1 MFRRLFLLVT
11 LFSLTFPLF
20 ADGDVS
26 GSVDAIDTSTL
37 SQNTSFLSTG
47 DTIKKLDARRIELT
61 STITLEQNRV
71 LDEVKERD
79 LIQNTLH
86 DIDILLKEWS
96 QINMQK
102 IELSLSSSDA
112 SNAKINL
119 EKITKDLD
127 AKQAA
132 LANKIVVL
140 SQALDVGPFSNS
152 TPFIDLQRELPTLRK
167 LARKNIED
175 SAFSIAVAEKKHN
188 DFIESKKK
196 ELEAVNVELERLRQV
211 RNIQLSRTAQQI
223 GWYLFV
229 FISLYILKIASR
241 SLMKRLSK
249 DFSKSHKEALTLAHR
264 WIFNILFVWAFL
276 IIFAAEFVSLLPFV
290 AIIGTAI
297 GLALRDAIYSF
308 IGWFA
313 VGSESGY
320 QEWDFIEFDG
330 TQGRVYKITPV
341 ITNIEE
347 YGNQWFTGKIIS
359 FPNKT
364 IFEKNIKNW
373 SRGSDFSLMSLEFLL
388 THTSNIEKAKEMLM
402 KVVYQKDISLY
413 YQFRREI
420 AVFKNTFGYTDEDL
434 KPQIHVT
441 VEPRGIMLR
450 IRVLVHVKNKLTEQ
464 ARIMESF
471 TELVQKESDIAFRQ
485 V

>member
-1 MFRRLFLLVT
+1 MFRRLFLSIT
-11 LFSLTFPLF
+11 LLFFTLPLF
-20 ADGDVS
+20 AEDMS
-26 GSVDAIDTSTL
+26 GSVDVVSTNSL
-37 SQNTSFLSTG
+37 NQNTSFLSTG
-47 DTIKKLDARRIELT
+47 DTIKKLEARRIELN
-61 STITLEQNRV
+61 STINLEQNRV
-71 LDEVKERD
+71 LDEVKKRD
-79 LIQNTLH
+79 VIQNTLS
-86 DIDILLKEWS
+86 DIDNLLKEWS
-96 QINMQK
+96 QLNIQK
-102 IELSLSSSDA
+102 IELSLSPHPENVKND
-112 SNAKINL
+112 L
-119 EKITKDLD
+119 EKVTKDLET
-127 AKQAA
+127 KQAS
-132 LANKIVVL
+132 LANRIIVL
-140 SQALDVGPFSNS
+140 SQALDAGPFSTS
-152 TPFIDLQRELPTLRK
+152 TPFIDLQRELPALRK
-167 LARKNIED
+167 LARKNIDD
-175 SAFSIAVAEKKHN
+175 SAMVIAVAEKKHN

-211 RNIQLSRTAQQI
+211 RNIQFSRTAQQI

-229 FISLYILKIASR
+229 FVFLYIFKIASR
-241 SLMKRLSK
+241 SLMRRVSK
-249 DFSKSHKEALTLAHR
+249 DFSKSHKEALSLAHR

-276 IIFAAEFVSLLPFV
+276 VIFAAEFVSLLPFV

-320 QEWDFIEFDG
+320 QEGDFIEFEG

-420 AVFKNTFGYTDEDL
+420 ATFKNTFGYSDDDL
-434 KPQIHVT
+434 KPQIHVM

-471 TELVQKESDIAFRQ
+471 TELVQKQSDIAFRQ

>member
-112 SNAKINL
+112 SSTKINL
-119 EKITKDLD
+119 EKVTKDLD

-249 DFSKSHKEALTLAHR
+249 DFSKSHKEALSLAHR
-264 WIFNILFVWAFL
+264 WIFNILFV
-276 IIFAAEFVSLLPFV
+276 
-290 AIIGTAI
+290 
-297 GLALRDAIYSF
+297 
-308 IGWFA
+308 
-313 VGSESGY
+313 
-320 QEWDFIEFDG
+320 
-330 TQGRVYKITPV
+330 
-341 ITNIEE
+341 
-347 YGNQWFTGKIIS
+347 
-359 FPNKT
+359 
-364 IFEKNIKNW
+364 
-373 SRGSDFSLMSLEFLL
+373 
-388 THTSNIEKAKEMLM
+388 
-402 KVVYQKDISLY
+402 
-413 YQFRREI
+413 
-420 AVFKNTFGYTDEDL
+420 
-434 KPQIHVT
+434 
-441 VEPRGIMLR
+441 
-450 IRVLVHVKNKLTEQ
+450 
-464 ARIMESF
+464 
-471 TELVQKESDIAFRQ
+471 
-485 V
+485 